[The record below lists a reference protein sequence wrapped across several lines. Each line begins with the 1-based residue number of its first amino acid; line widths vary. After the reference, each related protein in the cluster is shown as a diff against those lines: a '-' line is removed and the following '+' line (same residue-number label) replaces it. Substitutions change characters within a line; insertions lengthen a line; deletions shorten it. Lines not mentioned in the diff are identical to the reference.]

1 MNPTTL
7 GVHGV
12 LQTGGQGNR
21 LRPVSREVPKP
32 LVKVG
37 GVAMVER
44 LLRQFVDCGVKQIS
58 LITGYRGDRVEA
70 HVQTLYG
77 LPDDVHLDFI
87 RETQPM
93 GNIGALGQLTTV
105 AKPIL
110 FAFGDLV
117 TDLDFAQLVAI
128 HRQQGAQV
136 TLTSHYETHRLQLGE
151 LVVKDQRVT
160 AYQEKPLKQ
169 FLICSGIAV
178 FEPEVLKLLEA
189 GRPAGISDLIRTA
202 IGEGMHVIHWT
213 HGAFWMDVNTPEA
226 LQEAELALAKKAPI
240 EPIEPD

>member
-1 MNPTTL
+1 MNPTAL

-12 LQTGGQGNR
+12 LQAGGQGTR
-21 LRPVSREVPKP
+21 LRPASPELPKP

-37 GVAMVER
+37 GIAMVER

-58 LITGYRGDRVEA
+58 IITGWGGDQVEA
-70 HVQTLYG
+70 HVQRLED

-93 GNIGALGQLTTV
+93 GNIGALGQLAPETRPV
-105 AKPIL
+105 L

-117 TDLDFAQLVAI
+117 TDLDFAKLIAM
-128 HRQQGAQV
+128 HRRQPAHV
-136 TLTSHYETHRLQLGE
+136 TLTSHYETHRLELGE
-151 LVVKDQRVT
+151 LVVEDQTVVG
-160 AYQEKPLKQ
+160 YQEKPLKQ

-178 FEPEVLKLLEA
+178 FEPAVLKLLGA
-189 GRPAGISDLIRTA
+189 GRPAGISDLISAA
-202 IGEGMHVIHWT
+202 INEGMQVIHWT

-226 LQEAELALAKKAPI
+226 LEAAEAAFSSAEGRDRAKP
-240 EPIEPD
+240 